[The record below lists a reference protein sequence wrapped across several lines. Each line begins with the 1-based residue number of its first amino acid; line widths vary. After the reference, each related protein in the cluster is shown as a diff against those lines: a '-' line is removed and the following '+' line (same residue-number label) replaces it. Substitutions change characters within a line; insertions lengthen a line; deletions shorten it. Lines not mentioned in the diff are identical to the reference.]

1 MIVALA
7 EGDLK
12 TAAAELRAVGYSSN
26 QSHRAPE
33 RDAEFFE
40 HLFRDANVSSGARCD
55 GVR

>member
-40 HLFRDANVSSGARCD
+40 HLFRDANVSSE
-55 GVR
+55 